1 MYFISTRGK
10 KEKIKGSQ
18 AIINGICSDGGLYV
32 PESFPDVSDKLDNLV
47 NLSYKDLCFEIL
59 KLYLDDF
66 TEEEL
71 KNCINKFIYYS
82 YNIIY
87 TDINYSLVVK
97 LSSFL

>member
-71 KNCINKFIYYS
+71 KNSANTFLAIF
-82 YNIIY
+82 
-87 TDINYSLVVK
+87 TSLIL
-97 LSSFL
+97 LSILSPLKIV

>member
-47 NLSYKDLCFEIL
+47 NLSYKDLCF
-59 KLYLDDF
+59 
-66 TEEEL
+66 
-71 KNCINKFIYYS
+71 
-82 YNIIY
+82 
-87 TDINYSLVVK
+87 
-97 LSSFL
+97 

>member
-18 AIINGICSDGGLYV
+18 TIINGICSDGGLYV

-71 KNCINKFIYYS
+71 KNCINKAYDDKFDCKGRLIGKEVY
-82 YNIIY
+82 I
-87 TDINYSLVVK
+87 
-97 LSSFL
+97 